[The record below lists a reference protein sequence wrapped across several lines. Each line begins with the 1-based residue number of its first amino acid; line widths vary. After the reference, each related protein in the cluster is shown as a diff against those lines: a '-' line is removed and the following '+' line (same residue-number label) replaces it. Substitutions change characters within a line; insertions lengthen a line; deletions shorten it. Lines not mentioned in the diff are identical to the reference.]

1 MAALSVIEA
10 EVGELADLVDSNKQ
24 HDEYYVT
31 MLDPEG
37 NEFDIQ

>member
-1 MAALSVIEA
+1 VALEATLVREIEDPGGHWIA
-10 EVGELADLVDSNKQ
+10 
-24 HDEYYVT
+24 